1 VVQPVEATP
10 PQPVPQ
16 PVAQTPAAAQVVEV
30 KPAPEAILR
39 GQVKSLWEAGKYSQA
54 LGLVEAILA
63 ENPTHGEARAWKKK
77 IRAAQEAEAAI
88 K

>member
-1 VVQPVEATP
+1 V
-10 PQPVPQ
+10 
-16 PVAQTPAAAQVVEV
+16 
-30 KPAPEAILR
+30 ILR

-54 LGLVEAILA
+54 LALVDAVLA
-63 ENPTHGEARAWKKK
+63 ENPTLGEARTWKKK